1 MENPL
6 PGGFSASV
14 EARGAIEL
22 QEYVCVRA
30 IVSDPIL
37 ITRGKVNALTCDAD
51 GTRNRGWRC
60 RRQMTVCEAAKPPF
74 GPAFSLFKARLYA
87 TDLSDKGFA
96 SCVCEPSPFPL
107 LFALRPSRRPFSL
120 FLYLAPSLSFSILLP
135 LEPWQPFDANANSR
149 LPFLL
154 RAKS

>member
-1 MENPL
+1 MVLSRSKNTR
-6 PGGFSASV
+6 V
-14 EARGAIEL
+14 HGAI
-22 QEYVCVRA
+22 A
-30 IVSDPIL
+30 SDPIL

-51 GTRNRGWRC
+51 GTRNRGRRC

-87 TDLSDKGFA
+87 TDLSDKGFCRV
-96 SCVCEPSPFPL
+96 CVRPPSFLTVSLSLPLCPYLSSPF
-107 LFALRPSRRPFSL
+107 ALSPP
-120 FLYLAPSLSFSILLP
+120 YLSSLSPRP
-135 LEPWQPFDANANSR
+135 LHLWQPFDANANSR